1 MLKSSSFHLLLLLN
15 FYFQF
20 TYSLCWEQAFVNNTV
35 FINTLGTGHVQ
46 MGYLSQVNE
55 LNYPNIIPSGMPKI
69 TVELLQ
75 EKCDKLGVKI
85 CAAIQIFKR
94 TGTWGQDKLSYDW
107 GNFLT
112 HEEYRASRLQGIILM
127 YYVSVIYNKLYLL
140 SFLCFI

>member
-1 MLKSSSFHLLLLLN
+1 MLKSSSFLLLSLFN

-46 MGYLSQVNE
+46 MGYLSQLNE
-55 LNYPNIIPSGMPKI
+55 LNNPNIIPSGMPKI
-69 TVELLQ
+69 TVELLK

-85 CAAIQIFKR
+85 CAAIQFFKR
-94 TGTWGQDKLSYDW
+94 PGTWGEDNLSYDW

-112 HEEYRASRLQGIILM
+112 HEEYRASRRQGIILM
-127 YYVSVIYNKLYLL
+127 YHVSFIYHKLYLV
-140 SFLCFI
+140 SILCFI